1 MLVGMRDSSKSCTKE
16 GWERK
21 TVLEAQMTDV
31 WDAEYNCREKEREC
45 RIRTNPS
52 PPPPSDS
59 EPHGKSKMQ
68 L

>member
-31 WDAEYNCREKEREC
+31 WDAEYNCREKGAGMQDQDQPLP
-45 RIRTNPS
+45 PS
-52 PPPPSDS
+52 PFR
-59 EPHGKSKMQ
+59 